1 MLKRYQVPHL
11 RPFPTFLVMSMAI
24 LTILLSLSKGSTST
38 PFYQLLFAKNS
49 QFSTLFWQL
58 RLPRTLSAFV
68 SGGLLA
74 LAGALMQVL
83 LENPLADPYALGISS
98 GAAFATLVGI
108 LLGLSPENC
117 LTAAWI
123 GSLSIMGMM
132 MLLNRRHDWR
142 TQTLLLTGMT
152 LACGLSAAI
161 SFLLLISTN
170 SNLHSMLFWLSGD
183 LNRPDIPWVGLITLG
198 IGLLASVILAPSC
211 NLLMHG
217 EREARALGLN
227 SGRYRFVLY
236 LLCSFFTATAVTIGG
251 CIGFVG
257 LIVPHYTRLLFGAD
271 HRILLP
277 YSLFLGGTLVTLAD
291 TLARTL
297 FAPEQIPVGIMMACI
312 GVPLLIGRLWRC

>member
-1 MLKRYQVPHL
+1 
-11 RPFPTFLVMSMAI
+11 MSTTI
-24 LTILLSLSKGSTST
+24 LTIILSLSKGSTST
-38 PFYQLLFAKNS
+38 PIYQLLFAKNHE
-49 QFSTLFWQL
+49 FSTLFWQL

-98 GAAFATLVGI
+98 GAAFATLIGI
-108 LLGLSPENC
+108 LLGLSADQC
-117 LTAAWI
+117 LSAAWI
-123 GSLSIMGMM
+123 GSLLVMGLM
-132 MLLNRRHDWR
+132 MLLNRRHDWH

-161 SFLLLISTN
+161 SFLLLTSTN
-170 SNLHSMLFWLSGD
+170 TDIHSMLFWLSGD
-183 LNRPDIPWVGLITLG
+183 LNAINIPWLG
-198 IGLLASVILAPSC
+198 IIALSIGFISSVYLAPSC

-227 SGRYRFVLY
+227 SSRYRFVLY

-257 LIVPHYTRLLFGAD
+257 LIVPHFTRLVFGAD
-271 HRILLP
+271 HRTLLPFSILL
-277 YSLFLGGTLVTLAD
+277 GGSLVTLAD
-291 TLARTL
+291 LLARTL
-297 FAPEQIPVGIMMACI
+297 LSPQQIPVGILMACL
-312 GVPLLIGRLWRC
+312 GVPLLIGRLWKC